1 MGLNTRV
8 DKFLW
13 CVRLYKTRA
22 LSNEAC
28 NKSKIKVNT
37 KKVKASYLVKVDD
50 IISIKKNLITIEIR
64 VKDLLLKRI
73 SAKLVGNYIQD
84 ITPDSE
90 KIKLEVSKNLP
101 IVYREKGTGRPTKK
115 ERRDMMKIIDYYSE
129 D

>member
-50 IISIKKNLITIEIR
+50 IISIKKKLITIEIR

>member
-22 LSNEAC
+22 LSNQAC

-50 IISIKKNLITIEIR
+50 IISIKKKLITIEIR

-73 SAKLVGNYIQD
+73 SAKLVENYIED

-90 KIKLEVSKNLP
+90 KIKLEVSKKLP
-101 IVYREKGTGRPTKK
+101 IVYREKGSGRPTKK

>member
-13 CVRLYKTRA
+13 CIRLYKTRA
-22 LSNEAC
+22 LSNQAC
-28 NKSKIKVNT
+28 NKSKVKVNE

-50 IISIKKNLITIEIR
+50 IISIKKKLITIQIQ
-64 VKDLLLKRI
+64 VKDLLVKRI
-73 SAKLVGNYIQD
+73 SAKLVDNYIND

-90 KIKLEVSKNLP
+90 KMKLEISKKLP
-101 IVYREKGTGRPTKK
+101 VMFREKGKGRPTKK
-115 ERRDMMKIIDYYSE
+115 ERRDMMKKTDYYSE

>member
-22 LSNEAC
+22 LSNQAC
-28 NKSKIKVNT
+28 SKSKIKVNT

>member
-1 MGLNTRV
+1 M
-8 DKFLW
+8 
-13 CVRLYKTRA
+13 
-22 LSNEAC
+22 
-28 NKSKIKVNT
+28 
-37 KKVKASYLVKVDD
+37 
-50 IISIKKNLITIEIR
+50 
-64 VKDLLLKRI
+64 LLKRI

>member
-50 IISIKKNLITIEIR
+50 IISIKKNLITIEVR

>member
-13 CVRLYKTRA
+13 CIRLYKTRA
-22 LSNEAC
+22 LSNQAC
-28 NKSKIKVNT
+28 NKSKVKVNE

-50 IISIKKNLITIEIR
+50 IISIKKKLITIQIQ
-64 VKDLLLKRI
+64 VKDLLVKRI
-73 SAKLVGNYIQD
+73 SAKLVDNYIND

-90 KIKLEVSKNLP
+90 KMKLEISKKLP
-101 IVYREKGTGRPTKK
+101 IMFREKGKGRPTKK
-115 ERRDMMKIIDYYSE
+115 ERRDMMKKTDYYSE